1 MRDLPMPADAVP
13 DNAVPDDAVPDD
25 AVHFELFSSSFCG
38 ACRQTRMALG
48 RVLQLVPGS
57 TLTEFDVAGDPQR
70 AESLNIEHTPT
81 TIIRDSQGREVTR
94 ATGVPSLPQILVATA
109 QARDT
114 ARARDPEGARP

>member
-1 MRDLPMPADAVP
+1 MCIASGRDRTMRDLPVP
-13 DNAVPDDAVPDD
+13 DN

-70 AESLNIEHTPT
+70 AESMNIEHTPT

-114 ARARDPEGARP
+114 ARARDTEGARP